1 MAERYTDELAR
12 RIQALTTA
20 DVLDPEGLKQ
30 ALLEQSKRFQAQQNL
45 LDRLIRISDGF
56 QRADK
61 ERASN
66 QLEQYE
72 RDVRRIEKV
81 TRISDGY
88 QSMLHGSQMHYRD
101 IFDHAPLA
109 FLLLDCMGNVEDW
122 NRAAENIFGWR
133 REDVIGKN
141 AFELLAPPSERTA
154 LEDMMSTALQD
165 RMPTHSINKNL
176 TRWGK
181 VIVCEWN
188 NVLRY
193 DSAGDLIGILAL
205 GVDISERLRLESDL
219 RQAKVAAEQA
229 LEDQR
234 HFLAM
239 ASHEFRSPL
248 AVVDSAAQLLE
259 LRCRSDDDTLRV
271 VQRIRRA
278 VRRLSGF
285 LENCLTE
292 DRLDTQ
298 HWALAGEPFALP
310 EFLRSVVEQMQ
321 QMTSHHCVT
330 YVEHDAPRLFHGD
343 PHLLRVMLH
352 NLIDNAVKY
361 SPAGGQITVAA
372 SQGADRSLCLTVKD
386 QGIGIPSEEQSKVFS
401 KYFRGQ
407 VGGGISGAGLG
418 LYLVARIVALHRGKI
433 TLESVPG
440 QGASFTVILPAM
452 DDARLTEKNK
462 GSDK

>member
-1 MAERYTDELAR
+1 MTERFNDDLAQ
-12 RIQALTTA
+12 RIQALTAA
-20 DVLDPEGLKQ
+20 DAADPNELKQ
-30 ALLEQSKRFQAQQNL
+30 ALIELSLRYRGQQGL

-56 QRADK
+56 QRAEK
-61 ERASN
+61 LRADN
-66 QLEQYE
+66 RLEQYE
-72 RDVRRIEKV
+72 RDVKRIERV

-88 QSMLHGSQMHYRD
+88 QSLLHGSQMHYRE

-109 FLLLDCMGNVEDW
+109 FLLLDCQGKIEDW

-133 REDVIGKN
+133 REEVIGKR
-141 AFELLAPPSERTA
+141 AFELLAPPSELTA
-154 LEDMMSTALQD
+154 LEGMMSTTLQD
-165 RMPTHSINKNL
+165 RVPTHSINKNL

-193 DSAGDLIGILAL
+193 DSSGDLVGILAL
-205 GVDISERLRLESDL
+205 GVDISERLRLEDDL

-248 AVVDSAAQLLE
+248 AVVASAAQLLE
-259 LRCRSDDDTLRV
+259 LRCRDDEDTLRV

-298 HWALAGEPFALP
+298 HWALAGERFVLP
-310 EFLRSVVEQMQ
+310 EFLRSIVDQMQ
-321 QMTSHHCVT
+321 QMTSHHCIT
-330 YVEHDAPRLFHGD
+330 YVERGAPAHFYGD

-352 NLIDNAVKY
+352 NLIENAVKY
-361 SPAGGQITVAA
+361 SPAGGQITVIA
-372 SQGADRSLCLTVKD
+372 SEGSDRSLLLMVKD
-386 QGIGIPSEEQSKVFS
+386 EGIGIPVEDQGKVFS

-433 TLESVPG
+433 SLESVPG
-440 QGASFTVILPAM
+440 QGTCFTVALPAM
-452 DDARLTEKNK
+452 DDAMLSEGSK
-462 GSDK
+462 GSKQ